1 VWQLVRLVQF
11 GGLDAGLDAHLHTDF
26 DRVDRHRFRRKQ
38 LLRPGQV

>member
-11 GGLDAGLDAHLHTDF
+11 GGLDAHLHTDF